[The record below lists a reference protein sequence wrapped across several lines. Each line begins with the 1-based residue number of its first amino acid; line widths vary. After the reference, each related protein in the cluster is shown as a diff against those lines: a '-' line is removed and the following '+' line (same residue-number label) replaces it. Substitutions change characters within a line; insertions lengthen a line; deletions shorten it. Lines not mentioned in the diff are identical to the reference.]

1 MRAPAA
7 AVTRTLYRELL
18 RSGRRIDRVTR
29 AEHAPVISELV
40 GRFADEQS
48 VAVQHAIQ
56 QHEQLP
62 IADLVRHTFRD
73 LQRCSGAN
81 ESCDLAADSGFRA
94 LRTIGL
100 IEQFVHVDHVIHTH
114 HRNAGAESVSA
125 EPRARLLADAIMAR
139 A

>member
-1 MRAPAA
+1 M
-7 AVTRTLYRELL
+7 
-18 RSGRRIDRVTR
+18 
-29 AEHAPVISELV
+29 ISELV

-81 ESCDLAADSGFRA
+81 ETCDLAADSGFRA